1 MNSQDKPIEA
11 NDNLDESLETSDAI
25 QQGDENSVDLWS
37 GESDDPEIVTEFI
50 SVETAA
56 QNDAEAFEEITSD
69 GEVKPRKQ
77 KKKIELDLDN
87 WDFRNLSEEDS
98 AEIEFD
104 EDIDLNQNSSIE
116 EFSEIGLLPEEA
128 VAQINPTGTSKPE
141 MDDLGPDELDES
153 EDLELVESIAQESL
167 GDLDLDDSLEEP
179 VLSLD
184 STSKPEMDDLGP
196 DELDES
202 EDLELV
208 ESIAQESLGDLD
220 LDDSL
225 EEPVLSLDSTSKP
238 EMDDLGPDELDE
250 SEDLELVE
258 SIAPEELRD
267 LDLDDSDDSLE
278 EPVLSLDSTSKPEMD
293 DFGPDELDESEDL
306 ELVESI
312 AQESLGDLDLDDSL
326 EEPVLSLDS
335 TSELEMDDLGPDEL
349 DESEDLELV
358 GSIAPEELRDLDLDD
373 SLEEPVLSL
382 DSTSELELE
391 DFGSDELDESEDL
404 ELVESIAQESLGDF
418 DLDNS
423 LEEPVLSLDS
433 TSELELEDFGSDEL
447 DESEDLELVESIAQ
461 ESLGDFD
468 LDNSLEEPVL
478 SLDSTS
484 ELELEDLGLD
494 GLDELEPADD
504 LAIEA
509 LDNLGDSD
517 LDDLFSL
524 DSDTESLDSLV
535 VGLTTEL
542 EPSLDLL
549 DSDLGSADLD
559 LDLDLDS
566 LLDDEPQTAPVLS
579 TPSIPSPEPAT
590 ARSTTPSAPSPVTK
604 AQAFDQ
610 TMRVSV
616 RKLDNLNN
624 LIGELVVKRNRLEDD
639 QERLRRFLD
648 NLLGHV
654 QSLGEAGAK
663 MHDMYER
670 SLLEGALM
678 ASRQSRANAAVAAVA
693 GSPSNEPQEEGLD
706 ALEMDRFNGF
716 HLLSQD
722 IIELIVRVREAA
734 SDIQFVVDETD
745 KVAQTFRQVTSQ
757 LQDGMNSS
765 RMVAFGQAAD
775 RLPRA
780 VRDISRKQK
789 KQTTLHV
796 EGKDVLIDKMIVE
809 HLYNPMTHLV
819 NNAISHG
826 IEQPEERLKKG
837 KTEDGNVYIQAFI
850 QGNQTVITVRDD
862 GAGIDPEKVKQKA
875 IEKNLITWAIAQN
888 LSEQQVYELLF
899 HPGFST
905 KDEADD
911 FAGRGVG
918 MDVVNTDLKK
928 IRGSVSTESE
938 LGQGTIFTIRL
949 PLVLSICKAITCVD
963 NNSRIAFPIDGVED
977 TKEYLPSDIQTN
989 HNGVRCI
996 SWKNTLLPL
1005 RPLNSLLTY
1014 NREIRRAGLYNVNQ
1028 NNDDTISVIILRSL
1042 DNLLAVEVEEI
1053 KAEQEIV
1060 IKQIDGPVAKPP
1072 GIAGAT
1078 VLGDG
1083 TIIPIGDVL
1092 ELIEIAQGKR
1102 TIEIGFNILA
1112 GEGAIKQAQAENV
1125 QQEPMVLVVDDSI
1138 TVRELLSMSFNKL
1151 GYRVEQARDGQE
1163 AWDKLS
1169 GGLACDMI
1177 FSDIEMP
1184 RMNGLELLSNLH
1196 QDSKLKSIPVA
1207 MLTSR
1212 GADKHRQ
1219 IANDLGAKAYLTKPY
1234 TEKDLMDVAQHLI
1247 EIDRANKEAASA
1259 TVNLKKIKKRQTET
1273 EFKNAPLVLIID
1285 DSVTVRELLSM
1296 SFKKAGYRVEQAR
1309 DGQEAWEKLNDGLE
1323 CDLAFCDIEMPRMNG
1338 LELLAQ
1344 LQKDEKLANLPIA
1357 MLTSR
1362 GAQKMRNLA
1371 ASRGANGYFVKP
1383 YVEEE
1388 LLKAAEKM
1396 MEGEMLIESAAE
1408 ED

>member
-11 NDNLDESLETSDAI
+11 NDRLDQSLESSDAI

-37 GESDDPEIVTEFI
+37 DESDDTEIVTEFI

-56 QNDAEAFEEITSD
+56 QNDAEAFEEVVSD
-69 GEVKPRKQ
+69 EEVKPRPEKP
-77 KKKIELDLDN
+77 KVDLDLDD
-87 WDFRNLSEEDS
+87 WDFRNLSDEDS
-98 AEIEFD
+98 ADTLD
-104 EDIDLNQNSSIE
+104 EDALDRVPIE
-116 EFSEIGLLPEEA
+116 EFSKTELLEEA
-128 VAQINPTGTSKPE
+128 VAQTNPSGTSE
-141 MDDLGPDELDES
+141 VELDDLGLDES
-153 EDLELVESIAQESL
+153 EDLEEFELNDIDPV
-167 GDLDLDDSLEEP
+167 DEP
-179 VLSLD
+179 VSSLD
-184 STSKPEMDDLGP
+184 SNSEVELDDFG
-196 DELDES
+196 LDES
-202 EDLELV
+202 EDLE
-208 ESIAQESLGDLD
+208 ELG
-220 LDDSL
+220 
-225 EEPVLSLDSTSKP
+225 
-238 EMDDLGPDELDE
+238 
-250 SEDLELVE
+250 
-258 SIAPEELRD
+258 
-267 LDLDDSDDSLE
+267 
-278 EPVLSLDSTSKPEMD
+278 
-293 DFGPDELDESEDL
+293 F
-306 ELVESI
+306 
-312 AQESLGDLDLDDSL
+312 DDSL

-335 TSELEMDDLGPDEL
+335 TSELE
-349 DESEDLELV
+349 SIDLE
-358 GSIAPEELRDLDLDD
+358 SSDDIALEALDM
-373 SLEEPVLSL
+373 
-382 DSTSELELE
+382 
-391 DFGSDELDESEDL
+391 
-404 ELVESIAQESLGDF
+404 GDG
-418 DLDNS
+418 N
-423 LEEPVLSLDS
+423 
-433 TSELELEDFGSDEL
+433 
-447 DESEDLELVESIAQ
+447 
-461 ESLGDFD
+461 
-468 LDNSLEEPVL
+468 
-478 SLDSTS
+478 
-484 ELELEDLGLD
+484 LD
-494 GLDELEPADD
+494 GLL
-504 LAIEA
+504 
-509 LDNLGDSD
+509 
-517 LDDLFSL
+517 SL

-535 VGLTTEL
+535 GLTTG
-542 EPSLDLL
+542 L
-549 DSDLGSADLD
+549 DSNLDSA
-559 LDLDLDS
+559 DLDLDS
-566 LLDDEPQTAPVLS
+566 LLNDEPQAAPVVS
-579 TPSIPSPEPAT
+579 TSSIPAPKPAIAKSTSP
-590 ARSTTPSAPSPVTK
+590 PSPVTK

-678 ASRQSRANAAVAAVA
+678 ASRQSRANAAVAARVSDSA
-693 GSPSNEPQEEGLD
+693 SQAQEEGLD

-716 HLLSQD
+716 HLLSQE

-837 KTEDGNVYIQAFI
+837 KPEVGNVYIRAFI

-938 LGQGTIFTIRL
+938 LGQGTTFTIRL
-949 PLVLSICKAITCVD
+949 PLVLSICKALTCVD
-963 NNSRIAFPIDGVED
+963 NNSKIAFPIDGVED

-989 HNGVRCI
+989 HNGVRCV

-1005 RPLNSLLTY
+1005 RPLNGLLNY

-1028 NNDDTISVIILRSL
+1028 NSDDTVSVIILRSL
-1042 DNLLAVEVEEI
+1042 DNLLAVEVDEV

-1060 IKQIDGPVAKPP
+1060 IKQIDGPIAKPP

-1083 TIIPIGDVL
+1083 TIVPIGDVL

-1163 AWDKLS
+1163 AWDKLC
-1169 GGLACDMI
+1169 GGLVCDMI

-1196 QDSKLKSIPVA
+1196 QDSELRSIPVA

-1247 EIDRANKEAASA
+1247 EINRANKEAESA
-1259 TVNLKKIKKRQTET
+1259 TVNFKKIKKRQSET
-1273 EFKNAPLVLIID
+1273 EFKDAPLVLIID

-1309 DGQEAWEKLNDGLE
+1309 DGQEAWDKLNDGLE

-1383 YVEEE
+1383 YVEED

-1396 MEGEMLIESAAE
+1396 MEGEMLIENVAE